1 MSEFIHLHNHTH
13 YSLLDAACSVDA
25 LIKATKDNNMNS
37 VALTDHGVTFGLM
50 EFYTKARKAGI
61 KPILGCEVYMAV
73 GSRFDKIAT
82 NTKAKT
88 RNYYHLILLA
98 KDLEGYRNLCKL
110 TSRAHTEGFYY
121 KPRIDRQLLSENYK
135 GLVALSACAGGVVS
149 SHLIRE
155 EIDLAREAIG
165 WYKDVFKD
173 DFYIEIQ
180 NHYLD
185 VDKNILHHA
194 PILAKEFGLKIIA
207 TNDVHYIK
215 KEHAVA
221 HNVLLHIRDASGKN
235 ALTGNEIE
243 TNLKY
248 KTPEFYFKSVDE
260 MKLMLGEFPDAF
272 YSTLEVAEKC
282 NVELPNDLHLPNF
295 PIPTESKAVN
305 LDSYL
310 DEITW
315 KGITSRYGENANE
328 VVNERTKFELD
339 VITRMGY
346 AGYFLIVQ
354 DFISAAREM
363 GVSVGPGRGSAA
375 GSIVAYALGITN
387 VDPLPYDLLFERFL
401 NPDRVSM
408 PDIDIDFS
416 DTEREKVIEYVRQKY
431 GNDAVAQ
438 IITFGTLSSRAVL
451 KDVGR
456 VLGVPLSVINSIT
469 EKITVK
475 FGRVQPLKEA
485 IENAELKWLKE
496 SDDPKIIKLIEYSL
510 VLEGLCRNS
519 SLHAAGV
526 VIAPGPLE
534 NYIPL
539 YQTPGRGLASQY
551 TMNYLEEAGLLKMD
565 FLGLRTLS
573 MIDSALRLIKKRRS
587 IEIDIDK
594 IVLDDEKTY
603 DMIGRGHTIGVFQFE
618 SVPMQEYLKQLKPS
632 TLEDLTAMN
641 ALYRPGPME
650 NIPEF
655 IERKHG
661 RKKIEYLHP
670 MLTPI
675 LGKTNGI
682 TVYQEQIMQIA
693 QKLGGFT
700 LAQADNL
707 RRAMGKK
714 QIKYM
719 DEMKP
724 LYLEGCKINE
734 IDKKIS
740 NEIWDMMV
748 KFADYGFNKSH
759 SLAYSYIAYQTAYLK
774 ANYTPEFLAANMT
787 AESGDLAKVV
797 RLIEEGKK
805 FEIKTLPPNVNN
817 STLDFN
823 VSENG
828 DIIFGMAA
836 IKNVG
841 SGIVSELIKEREL
854 NGDYKSIFDF
864 TKRLSS
870 NSNVNKRLLESLV
883 CSGAFDTLHSNRRAC
898 FEAIE
903 ASIQFAAAYSE
914 SKINGMNSLFGG
926 NGLDNDLPEPS
937 LPKFEDWNNM
947 ERLKRE
953 NEVLSFYVSG
963 HPLQDYAIDVKA
975 FSQIKFGDIDE
986 IKDVN
991 KVVRACGI
999 ISGVRTK
1006 LDKRENMMCFF
1017 TLEDFTGKGECICW
1031 SDSYKKNQKN
1041 INIGDVVFVVGKS
1054 DISGASELKI
1064 IVDDIIPINQARAR
1078 YASAVAVNV
1087 YLNKVDYNDAILTK
1101 ELMNKHR
1108 GDLQCIF
1115 RIYNDKN
1122 VVQGKWVSKLISI
1135 TPNNEFIK
1143 GLQEIYGDDSIELIV
1158 G

>member
-387 VDPLPYDLLFERFL
+387 VDPLPYDLL
-401 NPDRVSM
+401 
-408 PDIDIDFS
+408 
-416 DTEREKVIEYVRQKY
+416 
-431 GNDAVAQ
+431 
-438 IITFGTLSSRAVL
+438 L
-451 KDVGR
+451 KD
-456 VLGVPLSVINSIT
+456 
-469 EKITVK
+469 
-475 FGRVQPLKEA
+475 F
-485 IENAELKWLKE
+485 
-496 SDDPKIIKLIEYSL
+496 
-510 VLEGLCRNS
+510 
-519 SLHAAGV
+519 
-526 VIAPGPLE
+526 
-534 NYIPL
+534 
-539 YQTPGRGLASQY
+539 
-551 TMNYLEEAGLLKMD
+551 
-565 FLGLRTLS
+565 
-573 MIDSALRLIKKRRS
+573 
-587 IEIDIDK
+587 
-594 IVLDDEKTY
+594 
-603 DMIGRGHTIGVFQFE
+603 
-618 SVPMQEYLKQLKPS
+618 
-632 TLEDLTAMN
+632 
-641 ALYRPGPME
+641 
-650 NIPEF
+650 
-655 IERKHG
+655 
-661 RKKIEYLHP
+661 
-670 MLTPI
+670 
-675 LGKTNGI
+675 
-682 TVYQEQIMQIA
+682 
-693 QKLGGFT
+693 
-700 LAQADNL
+700 
-707 RRAMGKK
+707 
-714 QIKYM
+714 
-719 DEMKP
+719 
-724 LYLEGCKINE
+724 
-734 IDKKIS
+734 
-740 NEIWDMMV
+740 
-748 KFADYGFNKSH
+748 
-759 SLAYSYIAYQTAYLK
+759 
-774 ANYTPEFLAANMT
+774 
-787 AESGDLAKVV
+787 
-797 RLIEEGKK
+797 
-805 FEIKTLPPNVNN
+805 
-817 STLDFN
+817 
-823 VSENG
+823 
-828 DIIFGMAA
+828 
-836 IKNVG
+836 
-841 SGIVSELIKEREL
+841 
-854 NGDYKSIFDF
+854 
-864 TKRLSS
+864 
-870 NSNVNKRLLESLV
+870 
-883 CSGAFDTLHSNRRAC
+883 
-898 FEAIE
+898 
-903 ASIQFAAAYSE
+903 
-914 SKINGMNSLFGG
+914 
-926 NGLDNDLPEPS
+926 
-937 LPKFEDWNNM
+937 
-947 ERLKRE
+947 
-953 NEVLSFYVSG
+953 
-963 HPLQDYAIDVKA
+963 
-975 FSQIKFGDIDE
+975 
-986 IKDVN
+986 
-991 KVVRACGI
+991 
-999 ISGVRTK
+999 
-1006 LDKRENMMCFF
+1006 
-1017 TLEDFTGKGECICW
+1017 
-1031 SDSYKKNQKN
+1031 
-1041 INIGDVVFVVGKS
+1041 
-1054 DISGASELKI
+1054 
-1064 IVDDIIPINQARAR
+1064 
-1078 YASAVAVNV
+1078 
-1087 YLNKVDYNDAILTK
+1087 
-1101 ELMNKHR
+1101 
-1108 GDLQCIF
+1108 
-1115 RIYNDKN
+1115 
-1122 VVQGKWVSKLISI
+1122 
-1135 TPNNEFIK
+1135 
-1143 GLQEIYGDDSIELIV
+1143 
-1158 G
+1158 